1 MEINVL
7 AIALGAVGAIV
18 FGAIWYGPIFG
29 RKWLEVN
36 EVTSADLA
44 RRAEMQ
50 KETKL
55 LYGVQIVFCLVQMF
69 VFTLVVENT
78 PGMMAFTT
86 AFWIWIG
93 FVVPTVAGLAM
104 WNAKP
109 AKVRLTLFL
118 LSSGYQGII
127 FLWYAF
133 ILSWLA

>member
-7 AIALGAVGAIV
+7 AIALGAVGAII

-29 RKWLEVN
+29 RKWLEIN
-36 EVTSADLA
+36 EVTTADLA

-55 LYGVQIVFCLVQMF
+55 LYGVQIALSLVQMF
-69 VFTLVVENT
+69 VFTLVVEHT
-78 PGMMAFTT
+78 PGMTEFTT
-86 AFWIWIG
+86 AFWIWLG